1 MENTAIVQAR
11 GELLKKLNVMVR
23 KIEEITT
30 FVLIGEKDCPPA
42 DVHLIAAG
50 NDGNLEKIY
59 ADLHFLI
66 GEFLAPQ
73 TSNREQ
79 EDGRTVCA
87 YRFDDGLFLRLILC
101 AEDNLP
107 SCGWWLP
114 YLDKHGAAEDFYL
127 SEDKVDEDPA
137 RELPTDVP
145 EDAPEA
151 PSEPLPVMLPP
162 AEDDESEIVTDLPA
176 ENEDEPS
183 PDVLPEDAPEE
194 APLPAAPVL
203 TWEEVYEKINLAKHA
218 IAGGS
223 LIYASELMNE
233 LRAVLVKLICEK
245 DGVTEN
251 YFHSIDLLSGEETA
265 ALRKTYPARLESGA
279 MVTALAAELTLFE
292 KLLH

>member
-23 KIEEITT
+23 KIEEVTT
-30 FVLIGEKDCPPA
+30 FVMIGEKDCPPA

-50 NDGNLEKIY
+50 NDGDLEKIY

-127 SEDKVDEDPA
+127 PEDKVDEDPA

-145 EDAPEA
+145 EDAP
-151 PSEPLPVMLPP
+151 
-162 AEDDESEIVTDLPA
+162 LPA
-176 ENEDEPS
+176 VP
-183 PDVLPEDAPEE
+183 AP
-194 APLPAAPVL
+194 
-203 TWEEVYEKINLAKHA
+203 TWGEIYEKINRAKHA

-245 DGVTEN
+245 DGVTDH